1 MNRNAKWDFYKGML
15 IWGVVIGHMITA
27 LKAGGGIVMY
37 GYIPF

>member
-15 IWGVVIGHMITA
+15 IWGVVIWHMITA
-27 LKAGGGIVMY
+27 LKAGGIVMY